1 MAGSARRAAY
11 FTEVMDDR
19 TEDLRAMLDI
29 LRDVGA
35 PSVLIGGLAV
45 GFHGYQRATQDVDML
60 VPPRFLK
67 RIATAA
73 RERGYIVRMFKDMV
87 RAWPVG
93 NDPDSDESI
102 ADFVSAEANPVIRAA
117 SRDTEDATVLGQPVV
132 VVRRGALYALK
143 FSAIVSPDRL
153 IEDKYQDIA
162 DVGHILKKNFR
173 RDDEVAGRR
182 VAALAYP
189 GADDDFTEFLDNL
202 RSGRPVRI

>member
-19 TEDLRAMLDI
+19 AEDLRAMLDI

-35 PSVLIGGLAV
+35 DSVLIGGLAV

-60 VPPRFLK
+60 VPARFLN
-67 RIATAA
+67 RIATVA
-73 RERGYIVRMFKDMV
+73 REYGYVVRTFKDMIRV
-87 RAWPVG
+87 WPADS
-93 NDPDSDESI
+93 DPDQDESI
-102 ADFVSAEANPVIRAA
+102 ADFVAAEANPVLRAA
-117 SRDTEDATVLGQPVV
+117 FRETEDATVLGQPAV
-132 VVRRGALYALK
+132 VVRRGPLYALK

-162 DVGHILKKNFR
+162 DVGHIIKKDFR
-173 RDDEVAGRR
+173 RDDEIAGRR

-189 GADDDFTEFLDNL
+189 GAGDDFTEFLDDL

>member
-1 MAGSARRAAY
+1 MAGLARRAAY

-35 PSVLIGGLAV
+35 AYVLIGGLAV

-60 VPPRFLK
+60 VPARFLR
-67 RIATAA
+67 RIADAVH
-73 RERGYIVRMFKDMV
+73 ERSFVVRTFKDMV
-87 RAWPVG
+87 RAWPADS
-93 NDPDSDESI
+93 DPDRDESI
-102 ADFVSAEANPVIRAA
+102 ADFVSAEANPVLRAA
-117 SRDTEDATVLGQPVV
+117 FREVEDATVLGQPVV

-162 DVGHILKKNFR
+162 DVGHIVKKYFR
-173 RDDEVAGRR
+173 RDDEVAGRK

-189 GADDDFTEFLDNL
+189 GAGDDFTEFLADL